1 MQKVNIEMK
10 KILLLITVLFLTQN
24 TLAAPLRLTFKC
36 DRPPIEFTLGEN
48 SNPSKP
54 ELLKLCNCVNEKISD
69 KSKLININI
78 QSKKDV
84 SSDEI
89 KLFNNE
95 FGKAMASC
103 GAMSM

>member
-1 MQKVNIEMK
+1 MK
-10 KILLLITVLFLTQN
+10 NILLLVTILFVTQN
-24 TLAAPLRLTFKC
+24 IEAAPLRLTFKC
-36 DRPPIEFTLGEN
+36 DEPPIEFSLGEN

-89 KLFNNE
+89 KLFYNE
-95 FGKAMASC
+95 
-103 GAMSM
+103 

>member
-1 MQKVNIEMK
+1 MMR
-10 KILLLITVLFLTQN
+10 LLQLIAILFLIQN
-24 TLAAPLRLTFKC
+24 TEAAPLRLTFKC
-36 DRPPIEFTLGEN
+36 ERPPIEFTLGEN

-69 KSKLININI
+69 KSKQINISMR
-78 QSKKDV
+78 SKKDV

-89 KLFNNE
+89 KLFYNE

>member
-1 MQKVNIEMK
+1 MR
-10 KILLLITVLFLTQN
+10 LLQLIAMLFLIQN
-24 TLAAPLRLTFKC
+24 TEAAPLRLTFKC

-95 FGKAMASC
+95 FGKARASC

>member
-1 MQKVNIEMK
+1 MMR
-10 KILLLITVLFLTQN
+10 LLQLIAMLFLIQN
-24 TLAAPLRLTFKC
+24 TEAAPLRLTFKC

-84 SSDEI
+84 SSDEL

-95 FGKAMASC
+95 FGKAMVSC
-103 GAMSM
+103 GAMNM

>member
-1 MQKVNIEMK
+1 MK
-10 KILLLITVLFLTQN
+10 KILSLVILALLTNNIEG
-24 TLAAPLRLTFKC
+24 APLRLTFKC
-36 DRPPIEFTLGEN
+36 DEPPIEFSLGEN

-84 SSDEI
+84 SSDEL

-95 FGKAMASC
+95 FGKAMVSC

>member
-1 MQKVNIEMK
+1 MK
-10 KILLLITVLFLTQN
+10 KIVLLITVLFLTKN
-24 TLAAPLRLTFKC
+24 IEAAPLRLTFKC

-69 KSKLININI
+69 KSKQINITMR
-78 QSKKDV
+78 SKKDV
-84 SSDEI
+84 SSDEL
-89 KLFNNE
+89 KLFYTE